1 MMALQLDALD
11 ALQKLDTQIEQL
23 RRERARLDDASALRR
38 EMEARR
44 ARHAELEERLHQL
57 RVQLSDAEL
66 ELKSVEAKK
75 KEFERRLYEGKVTNP
90 KELTAIEKEIEMLGR
105 QRGRL
110 DETILTLMDSF
121 ETATGELAAA
131 AKARDASEAAWRAAD
146 EKFRAE
152 ASRLETA
159 LRELAPRRQ
168 QSAAAIEPAT
178 LRRYDDL
185 RARLSN
191 LAVVHVVENTCT
203 GCRTVLAGGVLRRLR
218 EASGY
223 VYCENCS
230 RFLIRE

>member
-110 DETILTLMDSF
+110 DETILTLMDSI
-121 ETATGELAAA
+121 EAATGELAAA

-168 QSAAAIEPAT
+168 QAAAAIEPAT

-191 LAVVHVVENTCT
+191 LAVVHVVEKACG
-203 GCRTVLAGGVLRRLR
+203 GCHTTLAGGIVRRLQ
-218 EASGY
+218 EGTAY

-230 RFLIRE
+230 RFLIPE

>member
-1 MMALQLDALD
+1 MALQLEALD

-38 EMEARR
+38 EMDARR
-44 ARHAELEERLHQL
+44 ARHTGLEERLHQL
-57 RVQLSDAEL
+57 RVQLQDAEL

-110 DETILTLMDSF
+110 DETILTLMDSID
-121 ETATGELAAA
+121 TATGELAAA
-131 AKARDASEAAWRAAD
+131 AQARDTAEAAWRAAD
-146 EKFRAE
+146 EKYRTE
-152 ASRLETA
+152 AARLETA
-159 LRELAPRRQ
+159 LRELVPLRQ
-168 QSAAAIEPAT
+168 QAAAAIEPAT

-185 RARLSN
+185 RARASN
-191 LAVVHVVENTCT
+191 LAVVHVVEKACA
-203 GCRTVLAGGVLRRLR
+203 GCHTTLTAGVLRRLQ
-218 EASGY
+218 EGTAY

-230 RFLIRE
+230 RFLIPG